1 MSRHRY
7 TRPKQHN
14 AHVITYELRRMRIKR
29 GNYD

>member
-14 AHVITYELRRMRIKR
+14 AHVIAYELRRMKIKR
-29 GNYD
+29 GVT